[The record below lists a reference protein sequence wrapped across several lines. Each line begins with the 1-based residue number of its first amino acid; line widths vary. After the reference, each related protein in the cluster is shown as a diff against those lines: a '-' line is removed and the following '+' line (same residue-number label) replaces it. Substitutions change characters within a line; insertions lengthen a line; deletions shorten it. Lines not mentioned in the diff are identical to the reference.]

1 MATLDVEM
9 KTFEQHLPALL
20 GEHRGQ
26 FVLIKDARVVD
37 TFASLDDALKRGY
50 EEFESAPFLVQQIL
64 EVDMPQNFTS
74 FQLGH

>member
-1 MATLDVEM
+1 MATLEKEM
-9 KTFEQHLPALL
+9 MTFEQQLPSLL

-26 FVLIKDARVVD
+26 FVLIKDARIVD

-50 EEFESAPFLVQQIL
+50 EEFETAPFLVQQVL

-74 FQLGH
+74 FHLGR